1 MSTNSRLTDEQIDE
15 LAERLRRG
23 EYLEEYLRPL
33 LFRQAKEY
41 ELAYRDKAPR
51 SRVVS
56 EAMGVPWQTLK
67 RFGHAGEDDRVNHLV
82 VGDNL
87 QVLKTLLEM
96 KNRGELK
103 NADGSTVSAS
113 ATSIRRSPPSRSSGF
128 TAGSEPT
135 ATRSRGPS
143 SSSSCA
149 SGSSSSA
156 SY

>member
-1 MSTNSRLTDEQIDE
+1 MSTNSRLTDEQIDG

-67 RFGHAGEDDRVNHLV
+67 RFGSSPTRVP
-82 VGDNL
+82 
-87 QVLKTLLEM
+87 T
-96 KNRGELK
+96 
-103 NADGSTVSAS
+103 GSTSCWS
-113 ATSIRRSPPSRSSGF
+113 WEPSSTADR
-128 TAGSEPT
+128 TAGSD
-135 ATRSRGPS
+135 
-143 SSSSCA
+143 
-149 SGSSSSA
+149 
-156 SY
+156 